1 MITNIPIPT
10 CMRLVPTTGA
20 VVLLDLPELPPEW
33 RGHIRSDGRAQ
44 GERIEEARQALR
56 RLSSAWVPGAVE
68 LSNAPTLEFEEVVP
82 NKPFVCFRGRVFG
95 HPKIP
100 NGHRAWTSVV
110 VGYDGRRGRWARTI
124 SRWYRLGPAPQE
136 H

>member
-1 MITNIPIPT
+1 MITSLPIPY
-10 CMRLVPTTGA
+10 CMRFVPTTGA

-33 RGHIRSDGRAQ
+33 RDRLGPDGRTQ
-44 GERIEEARQALR
+44 GERIEEARRTLR
-56 RLSSAWVPGAVE
+56 RLSSAWLPGAPE
-68 LSNAPTLEFEEVVP
+68 LAEAPILEFVEAVP
-82 NKPFVCFRGRVFG
+82 DGPFVSFRGRVFG

-100 NGHRAWTSVV
+100 NGRRALTSVV